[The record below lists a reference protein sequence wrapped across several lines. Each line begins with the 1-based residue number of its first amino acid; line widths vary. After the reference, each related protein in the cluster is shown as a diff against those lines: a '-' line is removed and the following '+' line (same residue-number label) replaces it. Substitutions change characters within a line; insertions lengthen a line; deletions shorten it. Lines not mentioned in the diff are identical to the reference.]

1 MAKIKLLNEQ
11 LTNMIAAGEVVER
24 PSGIVKELIENSLD
38 AGSKN
43 ILVKVVDGGIKYIQV
58 VDDGEGM
65 DKEDAVMAF
74 ERHAT
79 SKIFKPN
86 DLWEIDSFGFR
97 GEALPSIASVS
108 HVVMLTNNKNEGS
121 KVEINY
127 GEKVYVGPYGC
138 NEGCDITI
146 TELFYK
152 TPARLKHLKSPAYEN
167 SLINDIVVKFALSN
181 PNVSFT
187 FISDEKEAFKSSGNG
202 DLLEI
207 IFKLY
212 GRDIVKSAIKIDEE
226 DFDYKLSGYMI
237 QPQHTRANRN
247 AISIFMNSRMVR
259 PYKIQ
264 KAIIDSY
271 SDYIPNDRFPIVVLN
286 IEMDR
291 KLIDVNVHPSKW
303 EVRLSKQAQL
313 EMLIRERFAR
323 LLSKDIKPFT
333 IDIVNKPKEKVE
345 TISFINELVNN
356 QSDNNEIV
364 KETLI
369 KEEIKEFK
377 KDDFY
382 NEEYTSVV
390 EEKNFPQMRV
400 IGQFHGKFILA
411 EGYEGLYVID
421 QHAAQERVHFEEIS
435 DKLSKNV
442 GHFELLLPIMVNT
455 TSDVVSRINELN
467 DFSSNFNIEFEIFGN
482 DSLIVHKLPL
492 WLQNIE
498 HKSFL
503 NDLIDYFKEDKK
515 INKLDVLRHKIA
527 TMACHHSIRFN
538 RILSKEEMQQVVDE
552 LKICRQ
558 PFQCPHGRPTFVL
571 IEDYY
576 LEREFL
582 R

>member
-181 PNVSFT
+181 PDVSFT

-313 EMLIRERFAR
+313 EMLIRERFTR

-356 QSDNNEIV
+356 QSENNEIV

-442 GHFELLLPIMVNT
+442 GYFELLLPIMVNT

-538 RILSKEEMQQVVDE
+538 RILSKEEMQQVIDE

>member
-356 QSDNNEIV
+356 QSENNEIV

-442 GHFELLLPIMVNT
+442 GYFELLLPIMVNT

>member
-356 QSDNNEIV
+356 QSENNEII
-364 KETLI
+364 KETYI

-442 GHFELLLPIMVNT
+442 GYFELLLPIMVNT

>member
-333 IDIVNKPKEKVE
+333 IDIVSKPKEKVE

-356 QSDNNEIV
+356 QSENNEIV

-390 EEKNFPQMRV
+390 EEKNFPIMRV

-442 GHFELLLPIMVNT
+442 GYFELLLPIMVNT

>member
-442 GHFELLLPIMVNT
+442 GYFELLLPIMINT

>member
-356 QSDNNEIV
+356 QSENNEII
-364 KETLI
+364 KETYI

-442 GHFELLLPIMVNT
+442 GYFELLLPIMVNT

-576 LEREFL
+576 LERDFL

>member
-181 PNVSFT
+181 PDVSFT

-356 QSDNNEIV
+356 QSENNEIV

-442 GHFELLLPIMVNT
+442 GYFELLLPIMVNT

>member
-226 DFDYKLSGYMI
+226 DFDYKLSGYII

-382 NEEYTSVV
+382 NEEYISVV

-442 GHFELLLPIMVNT
+442 GYFELLLPIMVNT

>member
-181 PNVSFT
+181 PDVSFT

-271 SDYIPNDRFPIVVLN
+271 SGYIPNDRFPIVVLN

-442 GHFELLLPIMVNT
+442 GYFELLLPIMINT

>member
-181 PNVSFT
+181 PDVSFT

-226 DFDYKLSGYMI
+226 DFDYKLGGYMI

-442 GHFELLLPIMVNT
+442 GYFELLLPIMVNT